1 MKQPFSLPKWL
12 VIIIMVIGALILLA
26 ILAKFVV
33 YIKGDRVQ
41 RTVSVSHNYGI
52 GEGVAVRSQVLGPTI
67 GGTGI
72 PMMDDAIDEMKYEME
87 DTIAPS
93 MPGGSAAVDLDGNDV
108 TPRIIKTGDL
118 RLRVE
123 DASTAMDTVQ
133 TIVSGKNGFVESSSI
148 SDSGEG
154 PRTARMTL
162 RIPVSSFEETL
173 TALKDISVLVLHEST
188 GGQDVTTEFV
198 DLEANLR
205 NARAEEESYRAILNR
220 SGSIEEVLMV
230 TRQLAEV
237 RGRIERLEARQRYL
251 ENKTDLATLQVM
263 LTEETRIEVPTR
275 KWKPFEVVRKSVQE
289 LIQGLQAF
297 VDFLIRFVIAVVGL
311 LIPVAAFVGLIMWL
325 GWKVIRWFLRKL
337 KR

>member
-1 MKQPFSLPKWL
+1 MKNSKPFPKWL
-12 VIIIMVIGALILLA
+12 VVIVMAIGALIILA
-26 ILAKFVV
+26 LLAKFIGYV
-33 YIKGDRVQ
+33 KGDRIIKQ
-41 RTVSVSHNYGI
+41 TVSTSGYGI
-52 GEGVAVRSQVLGPTI
+52 PETMSFRGKAMD
-67 GGTGI
+67 I
-72 PMMDDAIDEMKYEME
+72 PVMDEMMVEAE
-87 DTIAPS
+87 VAPTPP
-93 MPGGSAAVDLDGNDV
+93 MAPGGSAAVDLDGNEV
-108 TPRIIKTGDL
+108 TPRIIKSGDL

-123 DASTAMDTVQ
+123 DASTAMDSVQ
-133 TIVSGKNGFVESSSI
+133 SIVSGKNGFVESSSI

-162 RIPVSSFEETL
+162 RIPVASFEETIN
-173 TALKDISVLVLHEST
+173 ALKEISVLVLHEST
-188 GGQDVTTEFV
+188 SGQDVTTEFV

-251 ENKTDLATLQVM
+251 ENKTDLATLQVT

-275 KWKPFEVVRKSVQE
+275 KWKPFEVVRQSVQE

-325 GWKVIRWFLRKL
+325 GWKIIRWFINKL